1 MMKYLLIILPVALA
15 LVFPDADRHYRK
27 GGECLE
33 CHGGMLEKEF
43 SHPGVETGCLICH
56 VAADTVHPGVGTKD
70 FTLAS
75 AMPVLCL
82 ECHTEMDESIQP
94 LGFAHGPVKSGKSCL
109 ACHDPHAS
117 DVPKQLLMPSR
128 ELCIS
133 CHETEV
139 RGDSGVVRAVGRAVM
154 TASHVHPAAAADG
167 GCIICHFPH
176 FSGQVKLLT
185 ASFPATR
192 YAAGLAENY
201 EVCFMCHDGD
211 LLTMENTEAAT
222 GFRDGS
228 RNLHYLHS
236 GGDRGRN
243 CIICHDAHAS
253 AWPAVMEGSVRF
265 GEWQV
270 RMNFE
275 KTETGGN
282 CATACHG
289 PEQYDRENAV
299 KN

>member
-1 MMKYLLIILPVALA
+1 MIKYLLIILPVVLA
-15 LVFPDADRHYRK
+15 LVFPDADRHYGK

-33 CHGGMLEKEF
+33 CHSGMLEKEF

-56 VAADTVHPGVGTKD
+56 VAADTIHPGVGTKD

-75 AMPVLCL
+75 AVPVLCL

-94 LGFAHGPVKSGKSCL
+94 LGFAHGPVKTGKSCL

-117 DVPKQLLMPSR
+117 DVAKQLLMPSR

-133 CHETEV
+133 CH
-139 RGDSGVVRAVGRAVM
+139 DS
-154 TASHVHPAAAADG
+154 
-167 GCIICHFPH
+167 
-176 FSGQVKLLT
+176 
-185 ASFPATR
+185 
-192 YAAGLAENY
+192 
-201 EVCFMCHDGD
+201 
-211 LLTMENTEAAT
+211 
-222 GFRDGS
+222 
-228 RNLHYLHS
+228 
-236 GGDRGRN
+236 
-243 CIICHDAHAS
+243 HAS
-253 AWPAVMEGSVRF
+253 AWPAVMQGSIRF

-275 KTETGGN
+275 KTETGGS